1 MDEYIEILRISRSIP
16 GLSIAVVKDGSPL
29 LVKDYGLA
37 NVELSVPATKNS
49 IYELASVGK
58 TFAAATMMLVKQN
71 KSRNPPL
78 PLLTCYE
85 G

>member
-1 MDEYIEILRISRSIP
+1 MDEYIENLRIARSIP
-16 GLSIAVVKDGSPL
+16 GLSVAVVKDGIPL
-29 LVKDYGLA
+29 LIKGYGLA
-37 NVELSVPATKNS
+37 NVELSVPATEDS
-49 IYELASVGK
+49 VYELASVGK
-58 TFAAATMMLVKQN
+58 TSTAATMMLVKQN